1 MIGFEYQ
8 LPDNVLNP
16 DGRVGPSHQAGALYD
31 MFPPSRDVTRPV
43 GEWNHSRLVARGEHV
58 EHWLNGV
65 KVVDA
70 RPGCAGGGAGN
81 GRALGRRLTVEPDC
95 W

>member
-1 MIGFEYQ
+1 
-8 LPDNVLNP
+8 
-16 DGRVGPSHQAGALYD
+16 

-70 RPGCAGGGAGN
+70 SLDTPEVARETGVRWGVGSPVNELLVKHPRKICQISLQNHETDAWFRN
-81 GRALGRRLTVEPDC
+81 LKIRRFR
-95 W
+95 